1 MKYQYWFANI
11 QGISCKKKLFL
22 LSHVKSAEELYYI
35 EEMTLKKWGVEEK
48 DCHKILQSVKE
59 WSDRQQSIC
68 WLIFSMV
75 KSCREK
81 HLSTPLRYFV
91 KVAVVTCKSMT

>member
-35 EEMTLKKWGVEEK
+35 EETPLEK
-48 DCHKILQSVKE
+48 CLNEPLFIETVL
-59 WSDRQQSIC
+59 
-68 WLIFSMV
+68 
-75 KSCREK
+75 SCRTSFSF
-81 HLSTPLRYFV
+81 LFLWCNFFY
-91 KVAVVTCKSMT
+91 